1 MKIEDL
7 VNSFLEYVEKELNY
21 SVVTKK
27 DYERDL
33 KIFTDFLD
41 IKKYNYISLKKE
53 QIMEYL
59 KYLDGF
65 KYQNRSVSRNLS
77 SIRSF
82 YNYLVEIKVLENNIF
97 KRIKNPK
104 VSRKLPNYLSIVEI
118 ENVLES
124 IKDDT
129 KENIRNKFIFELI
142 YSTGLRVGE
151 VSNIKLS
158 DMDFNE
164 KSIRILGKGSK
175 ERIVYYGELA
185 ENYLN
190 DYLKIRD
197 EFLIK
202 GNIEYL
208 LINKIGGKLSTS
220 SIQQIINKIMINSN
234 VNHKISP
241 HTLRHTYATHLLDE
255 GADLK
260 SVQELLGHE
269 SLNTTEIYTHVSNE
283 RLRKEYL
290 AYHPNKNRK

>member
-21 SVVTKK
+21 SLVTKK